1 MNSQT
6 AYFHVQV
13 SSPSHDAREVLE
25 LLKAQERVVFNEV
38 NEVFTYIVSRPTL
51 LTMRC
56 TPHANLKPFI
66 FPSHTP
72 SSNSPSTTSPL
83 FHHRSLLL
91 SLPALPSPPPTL
103 PLSRCPS
110 PPLAAASSPI

>member
-56 TPHANLKPFI
+56 TPHANLKL
-66 FPSHTP
+66 SSSTTP

-103 PLSRCPS
+103 PLSRCP
-110 PPLAAASSPI
+110 PHPLAAASSPI